1 MSSLN
6 LEFVRSPE
14 DEFKSKLTPGD
25 WQLDVSSVY
34 DKDSLF
40 SATVWNSHDEDTR
53 VLVAGATVF
62 EVVELS
68 GSGSQVFA
76 VGDATLQRKLQA
88 LADFKLFANAKELFN
103 TVLNLKAIIE
113 NSDVST
119 GVCMCGEGMSGHA
132 DPFDCGHSAVDSGAY
147 YAVSAL
153 KAANKLV
160 SDIIKD

>member
-1 MSSLN
+1 MSSLS
-6 LEFVRSPE
+6 LIPVRSPE

-25 WQLDVSSVY
+25 WVLDVSDAY
-34 DKDSLF
+34 DESSLF
-40 SATVWNSHDEDTR
+40 SATVWNSMDEDVR
-53 VLVAGATVF
+53 FQVAGTTVF
-62 EVVELS
+62 EIVELQS
-68 GSGSQVFA
+68 SEQRVFT
-76 VGDATLQRKLQA
+76 VCEGTLQRKLQTV
-88 LADFKLFANAKELFN
+88 ADFKLFANAKELFN
-103 TVLNLKAIIE
+103 TVLSLKAILE

-132 DPFDCGHSAVDSGAY
+132 DLFDCGHSAVDSGAY

>member
-25 WQLDVSSVY
+25 WQVLFKEAEKSS
-34 DKDSLF
+34 DSPYLIRIAQGGQLLKGPDYVEAWPI
-40 SATVWNSHDEDTR
+40 SKADMA
-53 VLVAGATVF
+53 VL
-62 EVVELS
+62 
-68 GSGSQVFA
+68 
-76 VGDATLQRKLQA
+76 
-88 LADFKLFANAKELFN
+88 ANAKELFN

-119 GVCMCGEGMSGHA
+119 GVCMCGEGVSGHA

-160 SDIIKD
+160 SDILKD